1 MMPYQ
6 IPGKII
12 LRLPQASPNARPL
25 LAEAI
30 SGYNTYQLP
39 FLTYESNTLE
49 KLIKSTEKEEGGE
62 MEAVEVATRLPESI
76 WNSQMF
82 TKFKMR

>member
-1 MMPYQ
+1 MSQ
-6 IPGKII
+6 ILWK
-12 LRLPQASPNARPL
+12 
-25 LAEAI
+25 
-30 SGYNTYQLP
+30 
-39 FLTYESNTLE
+39 

-62 MEAVEVATRLPESI
+62 MEAVEVAKRLPESI